1 MKHIQTLIQTLTISV
16 VMVALILVG
25 NMVQNFPLI
34 GRPLA
39 VLFYVLGFAV
49 AVIGGLLVYI
59 VYKGDTK

>member
-49 AVIGGLLVYI
+49 AVIGGLLVYV